1 MSQDIIVRS
10 NHLDGTEVSWFA
22 PICNDDYR
30 YLGVPEDQYKSTFN
44 HTKDILLTAEKF
56 GFRNIL
62 CPSSYQVG
70 QDPLAFA
77 AAVAPMTSRI
87 NLLIAIRCGEF
98 YPPMLGRYL
107 ASLDHIL
114 NGRLTINIISSD
126 MPGEKLSS
134 EKRYQRSREAI
145 EILKQGFQE
154 ERVGF
159 KGEFYS
165 CSIANTDPVKPY
177 QSGGP
182 LFYFGGYSDHAL
194 KLCAEHCDVY
204 LMWPDREEVLLNQMH
219 SLGHFAF
226 NEFDR
231 KLDYGLRVHMIVRE
245 TEKEAKEYAQSLV
258 SKLDI
263 KHGEKIRN
271 RALDAKSKGV
281 SLQSDLREQADS
293 DGYAEPLLWTGVGKA
308 RSGCGAALVGTP
320 EQIVAKLKKYQDMG
334 IRAFIFSSYPHKE
347 ECEMVGKYIIPH
359 LKTISLAQE
368 LGRIPDSAPATPLA
382 EGKRI

>member
-1 MSQDIIVRS
+1 MSQDVIIRS
-10 NHLDGTEVSWFA
+10 THLDGAEVSWFA

-30 YLGVPEDQYKSTFN
+30 YLGVPEDQYKSTFE
-44 HTKDILLTAEKF
+44 HTKDILLTAEKN

-114 NGRLTINIISSD
+114 KGRLTINIISSD

-134 EKRYQRSREAI
+134 EQRYQRSREAI

-154 ERVGF
+154 DRVDF
-159 KGEFYS
+159 KGQFYN
-165 CSIANTDPVKPY
+165 CSIPNTDPVKPY
-177 QSGGP
+177 QNGGP

-194 KLCAEHCDVY
+194 RLCAEHCDVY
-204 LMWPDREEVLLNQMH
+204 LMWPDREEVLLEQMH
-219 SLGHFAF
+219 RLSHYAF

-245 TEKEAKEYAQSLV
+245 TEKEAKEYAQSMV
-258 SKLDI
+258 SKLDFSQ
-263 KHGEKIRN
+263 GEKIRN
-271 RALDAKSKGV
+271 RALDAASKGV
-281 SLQSDLREQADS
+281 SLQSELREKS
-293 DGYAEPLLWTGVGKA
+293 DHDGFVEPLLWTGVGRA

-320 EQIVAKLKKYQDMG
+320 EQILEKLKRYQEMG

-347 ECEMVGKYIIPH
+347 ECDMVGKYILPH
-359 LKTISLAQE
+359 IKTVSLPQE
-368 LGRIPDSAPATPLA
+368 LGRIPEQAPNTPLA
-382 EGKRI
+382 ARKRV